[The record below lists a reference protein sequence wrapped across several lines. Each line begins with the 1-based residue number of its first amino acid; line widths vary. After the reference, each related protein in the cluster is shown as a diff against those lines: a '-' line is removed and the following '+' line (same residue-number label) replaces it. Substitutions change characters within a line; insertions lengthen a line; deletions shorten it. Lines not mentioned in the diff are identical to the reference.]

1 MENSCFIRCRWPQN
15 GSERRRILG
24 RDVVSNRME
33 VEASMP
39 AASVLPPEPAPPQV
53 IHSCPNCSHWLSE
66 GTLACPDCQTLTY
79 GQHLSSLAAEAQAL
93 ERQGQWPEARD
104 RWRSALQW
112 LPEGTSQAQNIH
124 QHIQSIDE
132 RLQAEDDKRAR
143 WTKRLGPFA
152 PIVFFLLK
160 AKTYFFL
167 ILKMKFLLG
176 IFSFFGLYWLL
187 FGWRFA
193 LGFTASIFIHEMGHY
208 VAVKRRGLK
217 ADLPIFFPGLGA
229 YVRWY
234 SLGVSKPDLA
244 AIALAGP
251 LFGLLTAVAC
261 LSVAWFG
268 HSQLFLVLANVGAWI
283 NFFNLL
289 PILGLDGAQ
298 ATYAL
303 SRMQRGLIAATCVI
317 FFALTFSGE
326 IGGDHNQWIFLIV
339 GGGMIWRCFTND
351 EPEAGDTKTF
361 AIFQALVILLGF
373 LLYLTPVGG
382 IR

>member
-1 MENSCFIRCRWPQN
+1 MS
-15 GSERRRILG
+15 
-24 RDVVSNRME
+24 
-33 VEASMP
+33 AT
-39 AASVLPPEPAPPQV
+39 VLPPEPVPPQA
-53 IHSCPNCSHWLSE
+53 IHSCPSCSHWLPD

-79 GQHLSSLAAEAQAL
+79 GQHLSALAAEAQAL

-112 LPEGTSQAQNIH
+112 LPEDTRQAQSIH
-124 QHIQSIDE
+124 EHISGIDN
-132 RLQAEDDKRAR
+132 RLKAEDDKRAR

-152 PIVFFLLK
+152 PIAFFLLK
-160 AKTYFFL
+160 AKTYLFFL
-167 ILKMKFLLG
+167 LKMKFLFG

-193 LGFTASIFIHEMGHY
+193 LGFTACIFIHEMGHF

-234 SLGVSKPDLA
+234 SMGVSKPDLA

-261 LSVAWFG
+261 LGVAWFG

-317 FFALTFSGE
+317 FFALTFSGS
-326 IGGDHNQWIFLIV
+326 IGGDRNQWIFLIV
-339 GGGMIWRCFTND
+339 GAGMLWRCFTND
-351 EPEAGDTKTF
+351 EPEKPDTKTF
-361 AIFQALVILLGF
+361 AIFQALIILLGF